1 MTTVALIILLV
12 LLGAL
17 AVLQLALAAGAP
29 LGRYAWGGQHDGALP
44 ARLRIGSA
52 VSIVIYALIAV
63 VALERAGVID
73 LIPGEVVETVAMWV
87 IAVYF
92 ALGIVMNGI
101 SRSKPE
107 RYTMTPVVI
116 VLTAASVILA
126 LS

>member
-17 AVLQLALAAGAP
+17 AVFQLALAAGAP

-44 ARLRIGSA
+44 ARLRSGSA

>member
-1 MTTVALIILLV
+1 MTTGALIILLV

-17 AVLQLALAAGAP
+17 AVFQLALAAGAP

-44 ARLRIGSA
+44 ARLRSGSA

>member
-1 MTTVALIILLV
+1 
-12 LLGAL
+12 
-17 AVLQLALAAGAP
+17 
-29 LGRYAWGGQHDGALP
+29 
-44 ARLRIGSA
+44 
-52 VSIVIYALIAV
+52 
-63 VALERAGVID
+63 
-73 LIPGEVVETVAMWV
+73 MWV

>member
-17 AVLQLALAAGAP
+17 AVFQLALAAGAP

-44 ARLRIGSA
+44 ARLRSGSA

-116 VLTAASVILA
+116 VLAAVSVILA

>member
-17 AVLQLALAAGAP
+17 AVFQLALAAGAP
-29 LGRYAWGGQHDGALP
+29 LGRYAWGGQNDGALP
-44 ARLRIGSA
+44 ARLRSGSA

>member
-1 MTTVALIILLV
+1 MC
-12 LLGAL
+12 
-17 AVLQLALAAGAP
+17 
-29 LGRYAWGGQHDGALP
+29 
-44 ARLRIGSA
+44 
-52 VSIVIYALIAV
+52 
-63 VALERAGVID
+63 

>member
-29 LGRYAWGGQHDGALP
+29 LGRYAWGGQHHGALP

-63 VALERAGVID
+63 IALERAGVID

>member
-1 MTTVALIILLV
+1 VTTVALIILLV

-17 AVLQLALAAGAP
+17 AVFQLALAAGAP

-44 ARLRIGSA
+44 ARLRSGSA